1 MMEYVRM
8 VIANCVMFGGAWIA
22 GDILFEEKSK
32 KVLKSV
38 INIILGSILISIFN
52 MEKIAS
58 LAGYTKILLVFLVLT
73 FFLKN
78 RYEVKTS
85 KALIGSIIVY
95 ANTLVADM
103 FLVISISAINQ
114 IFSVELTTIFK
125 YSLLSAL
132 LSILLSILI
141 LRIFNKKYIEIFKK
155 AQINDTKLVTIIM
168 IVFIVFTIISGIIPL
183 KDLKVGIEML
193 LVAILMIGFIVIGAY
208 IFLENIEKNN
218 RLKEY
223 ERLSDYAKANENLLE
238 DYRIRCHESS
248 NHLIIIDHM
257 IPKNNK
263 KAHEYIN
270 SLLCEHKINKYY
282 FINELKN
289 IPITELKGFI
299 NYKLMIMVNENIHL
313 QINIS
318 PEVKSSKL
326 KTLSRK
332 DRTDLYNI
340 VGVLLDNAYDAS
352 KESKEKEVAFTM
364 YKEGTTVVLMVA
376 NTHKDEIDINR
387 ISEYGYSTKGKNHG
401 TGLYIVDKIIDKNPK
416 FTKETSTFENY
427 FIQTIRIK

>member
-1 MMEYVRM
+1 MMEYMRM
-8 VIANCVMFGGAWIA
+8 VVAAFVMLIGVWLAADIVFG
-22 GDILFEEKSK
+22 EKSK
-32 KVLKSV
+32 KSLIS
-38 INIILGSILISIFN
+38 IIIVMLGAMIISIFN
-52 MEKIAS
+52 IGKLVTFLNYAKIFFS
-58 LAGYTKILLVFLVLT
+58 LLVITIFN
-73 FFLKN
+73 KN
-78 RYEVKTS
+78 KYKISTS
-85 KALIGSIIVY
+85 EALIGSTLIYGNLVLSEVILTIIIFITDY
-95 ANTLVADM
+95 LISTKIYLIGRYSIITGLLTAIISIINLKIINKQYPNSFKKIRKYDSKLVM
-103 FLVISISAINQ
+103 TVISIFLIII
-114 IFSVELTTIFK
+114 IFL
-125 YSLLSAL
+125 
-132 LSILLSILI
+132 
-141 LRIFNKKYIEIFKK
+141 
-155 AQINDTKLVTIIM
+155 
-168 IVFIVFTIISGIIPL
+168 GIIPL
-183 KDLKVGIEML
+183 KNLKLGIEFILLL
-193 LVAILMIGFIVIGAY
+193 LVVISFMIVALY
-208 IFLENIEKNN
+208 IFKEEIEKGN

-257 IPKNNK
+257 IPKSNK

-270 SLLCEHKINKYY
+270 SLLSDHKINKYY

-299 NYKLMIMVNENIHL
+299 NYKLMIMVNGNIHL

-318 PEVKSSKL
+318 PEVKNSKL
-326 KTLSRK
+326 KTLSQK

-352 KESKEKEVAFTM
+352 RESKEKEVAFTM

-376 NTHKDEIDINR
+376 NTHKDEIDIHR

>member
-1 MMEYVRM
+1 M
-8 VIANCVMFGGAWIA
+8 VIAMFIMLIGFWIA
-22 GDILFEEKSK
+22 SDIVFGEKSK
-32 KVLKSV
+32 KDS
-38 INIILGSILISIFN
+38 IGILIVFLASILISIFN
-52 MEKIAS
+52 VGKLVNFLS
-58 LAGYTKILLVFLVLT
+58 YTKIFLI
-73 FFLKN
+73 FLMMTIFYKN
-78 RYEVKTS
+78 RYRISTS
-85 KALIGSIIVY
+85 DALIGSALIYGNV
-95 ANTLVADM
+95 
-103 FLVISISAINQ
+103 VISEVFLTIILFALDY
-114 IFSVELTTIFK
+114 IFSEKIYLIAK
-125 YSLLSAL
+125 YSILTSTLIAIM
-132 LSILLSILI
+132 SIIFLKIL
-141 LRIFNKKYIEIFKK
+141 NKKYPNLFNKIKNK
-155 AQINDTKLVTIIM
+155 DSKLVIAVVSIFLIITI
-168 IVFIVFTIISGIIPL
+168 VLGFIPL
-183 KDLKVGIEML
+183 KKLKFGLEMFL
-193 LVAILMIGFIVIGAY
+193 LVLVIIGFIIVALY
-208 IFLENIEKNN
+208 IFKEEIEKSN

-238 DYRIRCHESS
+238 DYRVRCHESS

-257 IPKNNK
+257 IPKSNK
-263 KAHEYIN
+263 KVHEYIN
-270 SLLCEHKINKYY
+270 SLLSDHKINKYY

-299 NYKLMIMVNENIHL
+299 NYKLMIMVNENIHV

-318 PEVKSSKL
+318 PEVKNSKL
-326 KTLSRK
+326 KTLSQK

-376 NTHKDEIDINR
+376 NTHKGTIDVNR

-401 TGLYIVDKIIDKNPK
+401 TGLYIVDKIINKNPK